1 MHEHGRLYTIEVND
15 NWREWDDDL
24 AVGSIHLIET
34 LEFFLEVR
42 KIGWDEPIFLDQFPF
57 PRTPS
62 RRRGRALTRSALDA
76 ALDRIDLDALRDAQ
90 SRQDALARSAS
101 WPSCC
106 SDPLR
111 RGPRDE
117 RGRRRVRGPDRVA
130 GVRGR
135 LIGLA
140 LVVLVVAMAL
150 DTTYKD
156 PDEAITTGGRPAFD
170 PQQYGEETYP
180 KAVST
185 LEENAQPLPKLA
197 AALAKD
203 ADAAASSTATA
214 RAMARTRF
222 PVTAEGVAGK
232 AKDGTLPVKVKG
244 VPRK

>member
-1 MHEHGRLYTIEVND
+1 MRCRREHGRLYTIEVND

-57 PRTPS
+57 REDPVEAARTS
-62 RRRGRALTRSALDA
+62 INTIRAIDA

-90 SRQDALARSAS
+90 SRQDALAAQRVLTELLL
-101 WPSCC
+101 
-106 SDPLR
+106 DPLR
-111 RGPRDE
+111 RGHAMSAAAAESPRT
-117 RGRRRVRGPDRVA
+117 RPRRRVS
-130 GVRGR
+130 GR
-135 LIGLA
+135 LIGAA
-140 LVVLVVAMAL
+140 LVVLVVVAMAL

-185 LEENAQPLPKLA
+185 LEENAQPLPELA

-203 ADAAASSTATA
+203 ADAAGEQYGNRAATA
-214 RAMARTRF
+214 RTPSRSPPRASPARRR
-222 PVTAEGVAGK
+222 TARC
-232 AKDGTLPVKVKG
+232 P
-244 VPRK
+244 